1 MTEEKLYTI
10 QQTADFLTIHKQNLY
25 KLLREGKIKSVK
37 VTPRRSVIFKSE
49 IERYLST
56 LR

>member
-37 VTPRRSVIFKSE
+37 VTPRRSVILKSE
-49 IERYLST
+49 LDRYIAS